1 MPVLLILVILV
12 ALVLQRY
19 FVRRAQDVRNIRY
32 ECKPSVRACEPGD
45 VFLVHSDL
53 SNTGYRESA
62 ALYIEEHFPRELKV
76 LEAGQYNIVVLRN
89 DCRLYNSSAVIG
101 ARQQVKRSLR
111 ASIDR
116 RGEYRF
122 SYAEFYA
129 ADFLGMREY
138 YYRKENDSRIVIYPK
153 RIENEAFLQSFS
165 TAADEIA
172 RNKQLL
178 EDPISVCG
186 YDPYTGRE
194 PMRAISWTQSAVRN
208 ELIVKRFDPV
218 WQRSVRI
225 VLDLQYHGEFDYNF
239 ERQELCFSIARTV
252 CEDLERRQ
260 IGYRFITNAALSGGI
275 SSFTSEGG
283 MGGSYRK
290 ILYALGIARAGAV
303 CSLKETML
311 TACADA
317 ARQELIVFI
326 ATRQDEDVSRELAR
340 VKARCGVQIVT
351 LFADALL
358 PTKEGG
364 TDA

>member
-1 MPVLLILVILV
+1 M
-12 ALVLQRY
+12 
-19 FVRRAQDVRNIRY
+19 
-32 ECKPSVRACEPGD
+32 
-45 VFLVHSDL
+45 FLVHSDL
-53 SNTGYRESA
+53 SNTGYREST

-122 SYAEFYA
+122 SYAEFFA
-129 ADFLGMREY
+129 GDFLGLREY
-138 YYRKENDSRIVIYPK
+138 YYRKENDARIVIYPK
-153 RIENEAFLQSFS
+153 RIENEVFLQSFS
-165 TAADEIA
+165 SVADEIA
-172 RNKQLL
+172 RSRQLL

-225 VLDLQYHGEFDYNF
+225 VLDLQYHGEFDCHH

-252 CEDLERRQ
+252 CEALERRQ
-260 IGYRFITNAALSGGI
+260 IGYRLITNASLSDGI
-275 SSFTSEGG
+275 SSFRSEGD

-290 ILYALGIARAGAV
+290 ILYTLGIAQPRAV
-303 CSLKETML
+303 CSLKEIMHA
-311 TACADA
+311 ACADA
-317 ARQELIVFI
+317 ARQALIVLV
-326 ATRQDEDVSRELAR
+326 ATRQDEDVSLELAR
-340 VKARCGVQIVT
+340 AKARAGVQIVT

-358 PTKEGG
+358 PTPKGG

>member
-12 ALVLQRY
+12 ALALQRY
-19 FVRRAQDVRNIRY
+19 FVRRAQDARNIRY

-45 VFLVHSDL
+45 VFLVHSNI
-53 SNTGYRESA
+53 SNTDRHATA

-76 LEAGQYNIVVLRN
+76 LEAEKHNVAVVRN
-89 DCRLYNSSAVIG
+89 GWRLYRSSVIIG
-101 ARQQVKRSLR
+101 ARKQVKRYLR

-116 RGEYRF
+116 RGEYCF
-122 SYAEFYA
+122 SYAEFLA
-129 ADFLGMREY
+129 GDFLGLREY
-138 YYRKENDSRIVIYPK
+138 YYRKENDARIVIYPK
-153 RIENEAFLQSFS
+153 RIENEVFLQSFS
-165 TAADEIA
+165 SVADEIA
-172 RNKQLL
+172 RSRQLL

-225 VLDLQYHGEFDYNF
+225 VLDLQYHGEFDYHH

-252 CEDLERRQ
+252 CEALERRQ
-260 IGYRFITNAALSGGI
+260 IGYRLITNASLSDGI
-275 SSFTSEGG
+275 SSFRSEGD

-290 ILYALGIARAGAV
+290 ILYTLGIAQTRAV
-303 CSLKETML
+303 CSLKEIMHA
-311 TACADA
+311 ACADA
-317 ARQELIVFI
+317 ARQALIVLV
-326 ATRQDEDVSRELAR
+326 ATRQDEDVSLELAR
-340 VKARCGVQIVT
+340 AKARAGVQIVT

-358 PTKEGG
+358 PTPKGG

>member
-12 ALVLQRY
+12 ALALQRY
-19 FVRRAQDVRNIRY
+19 FVRRAKDAQDIRY

-45 VFLVHSDL
+45 VFLVHSNI
-53 SNTGYRESA
+53 SNTGHRATA
-62 ALYIEEHFPRELKV
+62 ALYIEEHFPRELNV
-76 LEAGQYNIVVLRN
+76 LEAEKHNIVVLRDN
-89 DCRLYNSSAVIG
+89 CRLYNSSAIIG
-101 ARQQVKRSLR
+101 ARQQVKRYLR

-116 RGEYRF
+116 RGEYCF
-122 SYAEFYA
+122 SYAEFFA
-129 ADFLGMREY
+129 GDFLGLREY
-138 YYRKENDSRIVIYPK
+138 YYRKENDARIVIYPK

-275 SSFTSEGG
+275 SSFASEGG

-290 ILYALGIARAGAV
+290 ILYALGIAQRGAV

-311 TACADA
+311 AACADA

-340 VKARCGVQIVT
+340 AKAHGGIQIVT

-358 PTKEGG
+358 PTTKEG
-364 TDA
+364 TDV